1 MEGHTMNVRFPDVDE
16 HYIKAKVEAGFY
28 MNETELVRDA
38 VRHMREEDERKKQ
51 FLSAIKIGQDQVA
64 SEQHREL
71 TPDVLS
77 ELRQTATTKIQEG
90 HNPKS
95 DVLPE

>member
-1 MEGHTMNVRFPDVDE
+1 MEGRAMNVRFPEVDE
-16 HYIKAKVEAGFY
+16 HYIKTKVEAGFY
-28 MNETELVRDA
+28 VNETELVRDA
-38 VRHMREEDERKKQ
+38 VRHMREEDERKNQ
-51 FLSAIKIGQDQVA
+51 FLSAIKVGQDQVA
-64 SEQHREL
+64 SGQHREL

-77 ELRQTATTKIQEG
+77 ELRQNATRKIQEG

>member
-1 MEGHTMNVRFPDVDE
+1 MEGLAMNIRFPDVDE
-16 HYIKAKVEAGFY
+16 HYIKTKVEAGFY

-51 FLSAIKIGQDQVA
+51 FLSAIKVGQDQMA
-64 SEQHREL
+64 HGQHREF
-71 TPDVLS
+71 TTEVLD
-77 ELRQTATTKIQEG
+77 ELRQGAARKIQEE
-90 HNPKS
+90 HTPKS

>member
-1 MEGHTMNVRFPDVDE
+1 MNIRFPDVDE

-38 VRHMREEDERKKQ
+38 VRHMREEDERKNQ
-51 FLSAIKIGQDQVA
+51 FLSAIKVGQDQLA
-64 SEQHREL
+64 SGQHRQL

-77 ELRQTATTKIQEG
+77 ELRQTATRKIQEG
-90 HNPKS
+90 HKPKS

>member
-1 MEGHTMNVRFPDVDE
+1 MDIRFPDVDE
-16 HYIKAKVEAGFY
+16 SYIKAKVEAGFY

-38 VRHMREEDERKKQ
+38 VRHMREEEERKNQ
-51 FLSAIKIGQDQVA
+51 FLTAIKVGQDQIA
-64 SEQHREL
+64 SGRHREL
-71 TPDVLS
+71 TPEVLS
-77 ELRQTATTKIQEG
+77 EIRQTATRKAQEG

>member
-1 MEGHTMNVRFPDVDE
+1 MNIRFPDVDE
-16 HYIKAKVEAGFY
+16 HYIKTKVETGFY

-51 FLSAIKIGQDQVA
+51 FLSAIKVGQDQTVRG
-64 SEQHREL
+64 QHREL
-71 TPDVLS
+71 TTEVLD
-77 ELRQTATTKIQEG
+77 ELRQGAARKIQEEPP
-90 HNPKS
+90 PKS

>member
-1 MEGHTMNVRFPDVDE
+1 MNIRFPDVDE
-16 HYIKAKVEAGFY
+16 HYIKTKVEAGFY

-51 FLSAIKIGQDQVA
+51 FLSAIKVGQDQTVRG
-64 SEQHREL
+64 QHREF
-71 TPDVLS
+71 TTEVLD
-77 ELRQTATTKIQEG
+77 ELRQGAARKIQEE
-90 HNPKS
+90 HTPKF

>member
-1 MEGHTMNVRFPDVDE
+1 MGGLAMNIRFPDVDE
-16 HYIKAKVEAGFY
+16 HYIKTKVEAGFY

-51 FLSAIKIGQDQVA
+51 FLSAIKVGQDQTVRG
-64 SEQHREL
+64 QHREF
-71 TPDVLS
+71 TTEVLD
-77 ELRQTATTKIQEG
+77 ELRQGVARKIQEE
-90 HNPKS
+90 HTPKS

>member
-1 MEGHTMNVRFPDVDE
+1 MNVRFPDVDE
-16 HYIKAKVEAGFY
+16 HYIKTKVEAGFY

-38 VRHMREEDERKKQ
+38 VRHMREEDERKNQ

-64 SEQHREL
+64 SGQQREL

-77 ELRQTATTKIQEG
+77 ELRQNATRKIQEG

-95 DVLPE
+95 DVLSE